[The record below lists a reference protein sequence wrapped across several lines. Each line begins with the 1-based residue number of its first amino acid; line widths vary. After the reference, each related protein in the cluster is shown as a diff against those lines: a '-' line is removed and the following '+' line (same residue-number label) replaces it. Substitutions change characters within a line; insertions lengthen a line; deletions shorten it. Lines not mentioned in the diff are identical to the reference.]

1 MPWIDQYTGKHYQIT
16 TEGSHG
22 TRLAA
27 RVKTYGDVLTDY
39 EFHPG
44 SKSADINGKPCGKQ
58 TIGLLQRR
66 HIRVERIIYI
76 GKESNS
82 LEEVGSG
89 TIHAA
94 QSVYTEYLDPR
105 RDEWQTKILPA
116 LKKLPVSLLTR
127 LSHRSRSMVARAR
140 AGRSR
145 PRIKNQKLLAAILR
159 RMEIA

>member
-1 MPWIDQYTGKHYQIT
+1 VQAKRDSYKYRGRCPKPKV
-16 TEGSHG
+16 S
-22 TRLAA
+22 RLQSAA
-27 RVKTYGDVLTDY
+27 CA
-39 EFHPG
+39 F
-44 SKSADINGKPCGKQ
+44 AWFDINGKPCGKQ

-66 HIRVERIIYI
+66 HVRVERIIYI

-82 LEEVGSG
+82 LEEGGSG

-94 QSVYTEYLDPR
+94 QNVYTEYPDPR

-116 LKKLPVSLLTR
+116 LKKLPVSALR
-127 LSHRSRSMVARAR
+127 LFSHKSRSMLYRAR

-145 PRIKNQKLLAAILR
+145 PRIKNQKLLASILR